1 MEHAVDFLLE
11 KDEKFKFIF
20 DTYGKPTFVK
30 RPSGF
35 ETLCLLILEQQVSID
50 SAKATF
56 NRIKIA
62 IPDFSPENVVIF
74 SDEDFRTCGVSRQK
88 TKYLKALSQA
98 ILDKDLNIESLA
110 NKDAETVREELIK
123 IKGIGHWTIDVYL
136 MFCLQSPDIIPLGD
150 IAVVNTIKELFDIHE
165 KEAMAVYAENWK
177 PYRSA
182 ATFFLWHYYLQK
194 RGRKQPY

>member
-1 MEHAVDFLLE
+1 MKNAIAHLLKNE
-11 KDEKFKFIF
+11 DKFQKIVAL
-20 DTYGKPTFVK
+20 YGEPTFVQ
-30 RPSGF
+30 RPPGF

-56 NRIKIA
+56 NKIKHKL
-62 IPDFSPENVVIF
+62 PDFLPETLLAC
-74 SDEDFRTCGVSRQK
+74 SDEDFRACGVSRQK
-88 TKYLKALSQA
+88 TAYLKALSQA
-98 ILDKDLNIESLA
+98 VTDKTLDVESLSF
-110 NKDAETVREELIK
+110 KEPEEIRDELIK

-165 KEAMAVYAENWK
+165 KEAMATYAENWK

-182 ATFFLWHYYLQK
+182 ATFFLWHYYLKK
-194 RGRKQPY
+194 RGRQQPY

>member
-1 MEHAVDFLLE
+1 MKNAIAYLLKCE
-11 KDEKFKFIF
+11 EKFQSIV
-20 DTYGKPTFVK
+20 DLYGEPTFVQ
-30 RPSGF
+30 RPPGF

-56 NRIKIA
+56 NRIKTA
-62 IPDFSPENVVIF
+62 IPDFSPETVLLF
-74 SDEDFRTCGVSRQK
+74 SDEDFRGCGVSRQK

-98 ILDKDLNIESLA
+98 IIDKELIVESLA
-110 NKDAETVREELIK
+110 DKDAETVRAELIK

-150 IAVVNTIKELFDIHE
+150 IAVVNTIKELFDIHD
-165 KEAMAVYAENWK
+165 KEAMAIYAENWK
-177 PYRSA
+177 PHRSA
-182 ATFFLWHYYLQK
+182 ATFFLWHYYLKK